1 MRPAAFPILAA
12 LLAAHAPAPAQE
24 AVPKVRAE
32 LVQLDVVV
40 TDGQGKL
47 VRNLTRDD
55 FQVFEDNKP
64 QRIAQFML
72 RGGSGGAAGPPRP
85 DGGAESASAPGEG
98 AVAGPERR
106 IAIVVDDLHVAGGNL
121 EYAKQALEQL
131 VSDFASPEDHLAL
144 VSTVSGLIQQF
155 TTERAV
161 LRQAIARLSPREAEV
176 LPARGSR
183 MTPAQAELILRGDT
197 SSLYL
202 AARTMIDDPSSAFSA
217 QSPQAAM
224 EGAGGGGS
232 RAGLAER
239 PEERAAAKEAERQAR
254 SVLAEALRFSS
265 GTLNVVEDV
274 LRSMARAPGRKICV
288 LVSDG
293 FLVGASTSEERTF
306 DLQRVVDAATRS
318 GAVVY
323 SLDTHG
329 LVPTGGDAAVA
340 SAGTAPGLQARV
352 DRQAQQLFRE
362 TLSGLAGDTG
372 GFLIQGTND
381 LAGGL
386 RRMLEDND
394 SYYLMAYEPSNTKR
408 DGRFRRITVRLPGR
422 RNLTVRTR
430 KGYLAPDDRKL
441 AARPGSSVPARSA
454 GAAAAARDALDE
466 GEARAALA
474 TPLRANDI
482 PVRLAADYLQIPP
495 AGPQAIIR
503 AHVDLGQLRWEEADG
518 RRRASVELAAGVY
531 DADGKLVG
539 APSGKVAELDLGPAE
554 YQRAA
559 ATGLQYQQQV
569 ALPPGRYQVRLVA
582 RERRLVQA
590 GAAAE
595 WVEIPDLNQKKLALS
610 SVFLSTSAPAAGPVP
625 AGDRPRDAGL
635 RRRFKPGDDLYF
647 QVYVYNPLVDD
658 KGDRDVVLQAQIWS
672 GGSAVA
678 ASKPKPVALQT
689 WDGAPVPETNEIRLE
704 GLTTGRYELRV
715 VVVDRKANATVSRK
729 MDFTVE

>member
-1 MRPAAFPILAA
+1 MPR
-12 LLAAHAPAPAQE
+12 E
-24 AVPKVRAE
+24 
-32 LVQLDVVV
+32 
-40 TDGQGKL
+40 
-47 VRNLTRDD
+47 
-55 FQVFEDNKP
+55 
-64 QRIAQFML
+64 
-72 RGGSGGAAGPPRP
+72 GSGGGAAPPQA
-85 DGGAESASAPGEG
+85 DSGARVTPLEDPALD
-98 AVAGPERR
+98 RR
-106 IAIVVDDLHVAGGNL
+106 IAIAVDDLHVAGGNL
-121 EYAKQALEQL
+121 EYAKQALERL
-131 VSDFASPEDHLAL
+131 VSDFVSPEDHLAL
-144 VSTVSGLIQQF
+144 VSTVSGLVQQF

-224 EGAGGGGS
+224 EGTGGGGS

-274 LRSMARAPGRKICV
+274 LRSMARATGRKICV

-293 FLVGASTSEERTF
+293 FLVGAGTSEERTF

-329 LVPTGGDAAVA
+329 LVTTGGDAAVA
-340 SAGTAPGLQARV
+340 GAGTAPGLQARV
-352 DRQAQQLFRE
+352 DRQARQLYRE

-381 LAGGL
+381 LAAGL
-386 RRMLEDND
+386 RRMIEDND
-394 SYYLMAYEPSNTKR
+394 SYYLMAYEPSNQKR
-408 DGRFRRITVRLPGR
+408 DGRFRKIAVRLPR
-422 RNLTVRTR
+422 HRNLTVRTR

-441 AARPGSSVPARSA
+441 AAKPGSSVPATA
-454 GAAAAARDALDE
+454 AAAAARDALDE

-474 TPLRANDI
+474 TPIRGNDI
-482 PVRLAADYLQIPP
+482 PVRLAADYLQVPP
-495 AGPQAIIR
+495 SGPQAIIR
-503 AHVDLGQLRWEEADG
+503 AHVDLSQLRWEEADG

-531 DADGKLVG
+531 DAEGKLVG

-559 ATGLQYQQQV
+559 AAGLQYQQQV
-569 ALPPGRYQVRLVA
+569 ALLPGRYQVRLVA
-582 RERRLVQA
+582 RERRLVQT

-595 WVEIPDLNQKKLALS
+595 WVEIPDLKQKKLAVSGLFLS
-610 SVFLSTSAPAAGPVP
+610 SSAPGAAGP
-625 AGDRPRDAGL
+625 AASGDRPREAGA
-635 RRRFKPGDDLYF
+635 RRRFKRGDSLFF
-647 QVYVYNPLVDD
+647 QIYVYNPLVDD
-658 KGDRDVVLQAQIWS
+658 KGASDVVLQAQIWS
-672 GGSAVA
+672 GVSAVA
-678 ASKPKPVALQT
+678 ASKPQPVALRT
-689 WDGAPVPETNEIRLE
+689 RDGAPSLETNEMRLE
-704 GLTTGRYELRV
+704 GLDRGGYELRV
-715 VVVDRKANATVSRK
+715 VVVDRKANVTASRK
-729 MDFTVE
+729 VDFSVE